1 MAVNDPHSYS
11 CMLFFNNAMVFM
23 IFLYWKIELPTPRSQ
38 AGAWERA
45 KTIKK
50 RKTNN
55 TNQTNKKGNYE

>member
-1 MAVNDPHSYS
+1 
-11 CMLFFNNAMVFM
+11 M